1 MTAKRAP
8 HPHVIVLRLC
18 GGLGNQMFQY
28 AMGLRLGLAHGVP
41 LLLDTATFAV
51 DPQRSF
57 QLHHLRISGREV
69 NATERAQVL
78 PLAARLHPRL
88 RRLFGRFL
96 PRDPRSVAE
105 AGFTFDP
112 AMLALR
118 PPVYV
123 DGYWQSERYFADH
136 AEAVR
141 GEFALAAPMS
151 AARQLVRQRI
161 RERVAVSVHVRR
173 GDYVS
178 NPVAAAYHG
187 TCSPQWYV
195 QAMARMET
203 LVESPAFFVFSDD
216 TEWARANLAAPAGTE
231 FIDPQGDGRDF
242 EDLHLMASCRHHII
256 ANSSFSWW
264 GAWLNPVPDKQV
276 IAPAQW
282 FAGAGH
288 DTRDLLPSAW
298 IRL

>member
-1 MTAKRAP
+1 MSAPRAP
-8 HPHVIVLRLC
+8 SPRVVVMRLC

-28 AMGLRLGLAHGVP
+28 AMGLRLGLTHGVP
-41 LLLDTATFAV
+41 LLLDTATFSV

-69 NATERAQVL
+69 SAAERSQVL

-88 RRLFGRFL
+88 HRLFGRFL

-105 AGFTFDP
+105 AGFAFDP
-112 AMLALR
+112 AMLALP

-123 DGYWQSERYFADH
+123 DGYWQSERYFADQ

-141 GEFALAAPMS
+141 GEFALAAPMTP
-151 AARQLVRQRI
+151 ARQLVRQRI

-178 NPVAAAYHG
+178 NPAAAAYHG
-187 TCSPQWYV
+187 TCSPHWYA
-195 QAMARMET
+195 QAMARMAT
-203 LVESPAFFVFSDD
+203 LVGDPAFFVFSDD
-216 TEWARANLAAPAGTE
+216 PIWARANLAVPADTE
-231 FIDPQGDGRDF
+231 FVEPQADGRDF
-242 EDLHLMASCRHHII
+242 EDMHLMASCRHHII

-276 IAPAQW
+276 IAPARW
-282 FAGAGH
+282 FAGADH
-288 DTRDLLPSAW
+288 DTTDLLPAGW
-298 IRL
+298 VRL